1 MSRAHSAI
9 RRSVLAGLVAI
20 AAVAACDDLQ
30 GPEIDAPPAPLP
42 FVAAFDAATQVTGV
56 VVTVTGA
63 RIDPPLVF
71 NFPVVNDTARGTM
84 VLPVGNARTLVAQGF
99 DSAGV
104 EIYRGEVTINVVAGT
119 NPAVTLVMAPRLG
132 SQPIVVRVG
141 STTVTVTPG
150 TLSLAPGDTARLT
163 VAVTDQDG
171 VAIAGVTPVFASS
184 NPAFATVSATGLVTA
199 RLNGATAVTVTAR
212 GVAAR
217 IPVTVA
223 TPTLRSP

>member
-1 MSRAHSAI
+1 MSRARSVF
-9 RRSVLAGLVAI
+9 RRSTLACLVAV

-30 GPEIDAPPAPLP
+30 APEVDAPPAPLP
-42 FVAAFDAATQVTGV
+42 FVAAFDAATHVTTV

-71 NFPVVNDTARGTM
+71 NFPVVGDTARGTM
-84 VLPVGNARTLVAQGF
+84 VLPVGTARTLVAQGF
-99 DSAGV
+99 DSAGTQV
-104 EIYRGEVTINVVAGT
+104 YRGEVTINVVAGT
-119 NPAVTLVMAPRLG
+119 NAAVTLVMAPLLG
-132 SQPIVVRVG
+132 SQPIIVRVG
-141 STTVTVTPG
+141 NTTVTVTPG

-171 VAIAGVTPVFASS
+171 VAIPGATPVFASS
-184 NPAFATVSATGLVTA
+184 NPAFATVAATGLVTA
-199 RLNGATAVTVTAR
+199 RLNGTTAVTVSAR

-223 TPTLRSP
+223 TPSLRSP